1 MSNTTKKS
9 LWLWILPSLLLA
21 GLVVFFFLSGWRL
34 FVVKT
39 PSMGQTAPVG
49 SLVVVHSQTSYKKGD
64 IIAFSQ
70 NDRVYIH
77 RITGTDQKKNG
88 AFITKGD
95 LNGTVDPWRTDS
107 NTIIGR
113 AENITRHLGWL
124 LLALP
129 WLVLGFIIVYL
140 LSIAPKV
147 TLPWRWPIRIM
158 GSAIVVALVSIWL
171 HPWINFGLLGYVPND
186 YAGVD
191 MHIVNTGIFNIN
203 AEGTILSPGEDAT
216 INIPYSDSA
225 GRFVLLPRPALGF
238 WGVIWMILF
247 ALLPLFAAL
256 LLLPKQKE
264 SDKEKKK
271 KSKDQLLFADRHDVL
286 IITLIVVIVVTL
298 LSLQLSALAAFVAS
312 INNSA
317 NNLKTR
323 QFFFCREV
331 AISGKPKPYLSYAMG
346 TTGITAQDIS
356 GNGRNGTFSSAAP
369 VQNGDIGCLRDTPRS
384 SAFENRCL
392 THESWV
398 TGPSVFSIAVWFKT
412 PYRTTN
418 NSGKLVGF
426 GNNAGI
432 SDSSYDRH
440 IYIDKDGR
448 VVFGVYP
455 GTVRLVSSPVGKNY
469 ADNNWHHVVLT
480 MGPTGTFLYLDG
492 EQAGSDPT
500 LTQAQSYGGYWK
512 FGCGRLVGWRNADGT
527 SAATPSYFRG
537 SLQYGSIYH
546 DVVLSPEVIRDQYLA
561 GAQ

>member
-1 MSNTTKKS
+1 MSNITKKS

-21 GLVVFFFLSGWRL
+21 GLVVLFFLSGWRL
-34 FVVKT
+34 FVIKT
-39 PSMGQTAPVG
+39 PSMGQTAPAG
-49 SLVVVHSQTSYKKGD
+49 SLIVAHARPDYKKGD
-64 IIAFSQ
+64 IVAFVQ

-77 RITGTDQKKNG
+77 RIVGIDSKKDN

-95 LNGTVDPWRTDS
+95 LNGAADPWRVNS
-107 NTIIGR
+107 NNIIGR
-113 AENITRHLGWL
+113 AASITRHAGWL

-129 WLVLGFIIVYL
+129 WLTLGFIIVYL
-140 LSIAPKV
+140 LSILPKLAPQ
-147 TLPWRWPIRIM
+147 WRWPVRIM
-158 GSAIVVALVSIWL
+158 GGAIVITLVSLWL
-171 HPWINFGLLGYVPND
+171 HPWINFGFLGYVPNQQ
-186 YAGVD
+186 AGVD
-191 MHIVNTGIFNIN
+191 MHIVNTGIFNIK
-203 AEGTILSPGEDAT
+203 AEGTVLSPGEDAI

-238 WGVIWMILF
+238 WGVVWMIIF
-247 ALLPLFAAL
+247 ALLPLFASLAL
-256 LLLPKQKE
+256 LPRQKE
-264 SDKEKKK
+264 LDKETKKK
-271 KSKDQLLFADRHDVL
+271 VKDQPLFIDRYYAL
-286 IITLIVVIVVTL
+286 IITLIIVIVVTL

-312 INNSA
+312 INNTS
-317 NNLKTR
+317 NNIKTR
-323 QFFFCREV
+323 QFFLCHEV
-331 AISGKPKPYLSYAMG
+331 AASGQPKPYLSYAMG

-392 THESWV
+392 AQDSWI

-412 PYRTTN
+412 QYKNTD

-426 GNNAGI
+426 GNNI
-432 SDSSYDRH
+432 SVSDSNYDRH

-455 GTVRLVSSPVGKNY
+455 GTVRLVSSPAGKNY
-469 ADNNWHHVVLT
+469 ADNTWHHVVLT
-480 MGPTGTFLYLDG
+480 MGPNGTFLYLDG

-500 LTQAQSYGGYWK
+500 LTQAQSYSGYWK
-512 FGCGRLVGWRNADGT
+512 FGCGRLVGWRNADGST
-527 SAATPSYFRG
+527 ASTPNYFRG

-546 DVVLSPEVIRDQYLA
+546 TALTPENVKDQYLA